1 MKIEEDHPT
10 ETQTEEIGE
19 STGIQPDMKIEE
31 IIHLELANG
40 VLGEFRTQ
48 IIMKTISNQE
58 EKGLSVGVGPFQE
71 QDQGKQK
78 EVNGDQ
84 LGIKPPRLK
93 IGMRIFRSL

>member
-10 ETQTEEIGE
+10 ETQTEGIGE

-31 IIHLELANG
+31 IIHRVLANG

-48 IIMKTISNQE
+48 SIMRTISYQE
-58 EKGLSVGVGPFQE
+58 EKGQWVEVGLFQE

-84 LGIKPPRLK
+84 LGIKPPQLK